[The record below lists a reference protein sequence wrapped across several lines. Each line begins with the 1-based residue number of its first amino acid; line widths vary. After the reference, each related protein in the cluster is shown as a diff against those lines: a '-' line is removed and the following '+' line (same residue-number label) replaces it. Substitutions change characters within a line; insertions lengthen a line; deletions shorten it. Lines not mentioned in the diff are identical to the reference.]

1 PRRFSNG
8 KTQMDVVDDVLEE
21 FESHNI
27 VLLKGVVGS
36 GKSPMGIHVAGA
48 MGRGLINVPLK
59 PLQDQYKADYEGRL
73 RVLVDGAPLRINVVK
88 GRNNFRCPHM
98 AGRGRHLW
106 CSSKELLCTV
116 ALDRETPRYK
126 IAKRCPYW
134 SPVYPYKIDSLDCDI
149 LEFESIGGK
158 QFFHRRREGCGYY
171 DQFESYLKSDI
182 LVFNN
187 AKWYFE
193 TIMRRK
199 PKVDIEVFD
208 EADLFLDSLTMKT
221 VLSARKVDMLV
232 KEAKTVR
239 DSLASDDASKGDRI
253 LRIAEDFKRSFSGF
267 LEKRN
272 DNTPYD
278 YDDEAGSVIHALT
291 NLLKTL
297 DTDLSNSILLE
308 VKRILE
314 YKDMVSYYIS
324 WYNPKVTFFIPQPEI
339 ILKEFLSNSAEKTLF
354 MSATLQS
361 SNVLKS
367 IFGLD
372 DFGFVAGET
381 KQPGKLYVRRVGRE
395 KSVNHSNWKQKGF
408 QEEYWRTLSK
418 ILVTSKRPT
427 LVQVHSFKY
436 LPDDNRYPDIPS
448 RKSIKE
454 DDQEE
459 SLKSFIRGGRSLI
472 FSTKTD
478 RGVDLPDDT
487 CRSIVL
493 TKYPFPDLNDPVL
506 RVMRKRMS
514 EVPFWNY
521 YRDIAKRE
529 FYQQIG
535 RGLRSEDDWL
545 EVWSPDMKVH
555 EELRKSGIG

>member
-1 PRRFSNG
+1 
-8 KTQMDVVDDVLEE
+8 M
-21 FESHNI
+21 
-27 VLLKGVVGS
+27 
-36 GKSPMGIHVAGA
+36 
-48 MGRGLINVPLK
+48 
-59 PLQDQYKADYEGRL
+59 
-73 RVLVDGAPLRINVVK
+73 
-88 GRNNFRCPHM
+88 
-98 AGRGRHLW
+98 
-106 CSSKELLCTV
+106 
-116 ALDRETPRYK
+116 
-126 IAKRCPYW
+126 
-134 SPVYPYKIDSLDCDI
+134 
-149 LEFESIGGK
+149 
-158 QFFHRRREGCGYY
+158 
-171 DQFESYLKSDI
+171 
-182 LVFNN
+182 
-187 AKWYFE
+187 
-193 TIMRRK
+193 
-199 PKVDIEVFD
+199 DIEVFD

-297 DTDLSNSILLE
+297 DTDLSNSILIE
-308 VKRILE
+308 IKRILE
-314 YKDMVSYYIS
+314 YQDMVSYYIS

-361 SNVLKS
+361 NKVLKS

-395 KSVNHSNWKQKGF
+395 KSVNHSNWKQGGF

-514 EVPFWNY
+514 DVPFWNY